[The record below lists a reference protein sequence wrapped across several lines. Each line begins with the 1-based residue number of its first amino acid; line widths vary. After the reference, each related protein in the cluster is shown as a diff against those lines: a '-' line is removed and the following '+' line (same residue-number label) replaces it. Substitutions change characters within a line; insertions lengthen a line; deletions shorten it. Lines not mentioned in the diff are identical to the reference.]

1 LKINDNLADS
11 QNKSLHTA
19 YAKYK
24 ASNAA
29 VQLYEQMV
37 ADGNW
42 PKKYQRVTITEI
54 RQLFISKSVW
64 HAQYVP
70 CFKDITKYEEMLEWL
85 ENITDDD
92 VWDQKKI
99 AYHFS
104 DLKEWL
110 DEKQKE
116 KKRAKAKAKKTTKKA
131 KEKGDEKKDSKKQ
144 K

>member
-1 LKINDNLADS
+1 MKINDNLADS

-42 PKKYQRVTITEI
+42 LKKYVTITEI

>member
-1 LKINDNLADS
+1 MKINDNLADS